1 MVGKVQFNAAAAAG
15 NGQVADVS
23 EFREVDRSSHVEI
36 QTCQRDARIGSVFS
50 QTQLLNT
57 IMSKPSTRYDF
68 FIISP
73 IRFEER

>member
-15 NGQVADVS
+15 NGQVTDVS

-36 QTCQRDARIGSVFS
+36 QTCPRDARIGSVFS

-57 IMSKPSTRYDF
+57 ITSKPSTRYDF
-68 FIISP
+68 FYLFP
-73 IRFEER
+73 